1 MEYYNANTL
10 NLDETSDEEMDQT
23 SNLEEEMDQTNH
35 LEKIGKKR
43 YRSDLARDGER
54 LRDRIEKIH
63 YQAKSMESIDGL
75 AVAAIEEAKELVDD
89 SVKAFKNG
97 NVKKMAFAFYALP
110 HKMKEKDKKRLAE
123 LIDAKLGW
131 DVPFRMR
138 FTNRMS
144 RTGYVI
150 FEEKFLTRIKKTF
163 QLSFRFLGREVV
175 GKLCPMEKIQDW
187 IQMESDSS
195 SSKINFTYISTTIIG
210 QKNSL
215 V

>member
-10 NLDETSDEEMDQT
+10 NLDETSDEEMDQTSNLEEEMDQT

-110 HKMKEKDKKRLAE
+110 HKMKEEDKKRLAE
-123 LIDAKLGW
+123 LIDAKLSW
-131 DVPFRMR
+131 KV
-138 FTNRMS
+138 
-144 RTGYVI
+144 
-150 FEEKFLTRIKKTF
+150 FLILVRNF
-163 QLSFRFLGREVV
+163 
-175 GKLCPMEKIQDW
+175 
-187 IQMESDSS
+187 
-195 SSKINFTYISTTIIG
+195 SSKMTYPVRLILLVNLISLPPRMCR
-210 QKNSL
+210 K
-215 V
+215 